1 MERDERLWRVTRMT
15 GEPGRSDSSLSDGV
29 AELYAR
35 ACPRLVG
42 LLICIG
48 ASRGDAEEIAQ
59 DAYVKLLTRWERV
72 RSFDDPEAWVRSVA
86 VRMLISRM
94 RRARVARLGLARL
107 GGRHTLQP
115 PPSPDTVDVVTALR
129 TLSPAHRAVVVLH
142 HALDLSVEQ
151 VAAELDV
158 PVGTVKSRLAR
169 ARAAL
174 APLLDDEEIAHHA

>member
-1 MERDERLWRVTRMT
+1 MT
-15 GEPGRSDSSLSDGV
+15 GKPSRGDSSRSDDV

-72 RSFDDPEAWVRSVA
+72 RSYDDPEAWVRSVA

-94 RRARVARLGLARL
+94 RRARVARVGLSRL
-107 GGRHTLQP
+107 GGGRYPVQP
-115 PPSPDTVDVVTALR
+115 PPRSDTVDVVTALR

-142 HALDLSVEQ
+142 HALDLPVDQ
-151 VAAELDV
+151 VAAELNV